1 MVAAKE
7 EAARGDAI
15 VFVSGSGCF
24 IAAALIRGDI
34 DSNLLLGREH
44 PVCKGGETV
53 DGVKEALH

>member
-7 EAARGDAI
+7 EPAHGDAI
-15 VFVSGSGCF
+15 AVVSGSGCF
-24 IAAALIRGDI
+24 IAAALNRGDI

-53 DGVKEALH
+53 DGVKEALR